1 VTEKCCS
8 FCGYLLDKAVA
19 ATGVLEVEIL
29 GEIFEVNTCG
39 NHRPYYTEE
48 VIAAVMWQGE

>member
-1 VTEKCCS
+1 M
-8 FCGYLLDKAVA
+8 
-19 ATGVLEVEIL
+19 EVEIE